1 MEKLFSIVKNAGKII
16 LDEKDRFDV
25 HKKGDADFV
34 TKTDI
39 AVQNFI
45 ARELS
50 ALCPDVDF
58 LSEEAPEHEIRGDKY
73 TWVLDPIDGTMNFIR
88 GLSAS
93 VISLALLRG
102 EETELGIVYNPYSDE
117 MFYARRG
124 EGAFLNGKKISVSK
138 NSSLEDSLI
147 AIGTAPYYKPLVGDC
162 FELYRELFL
171 RGIDIRRTGS
181 AAIDIC
187 NVAAG
192 RFDCYYE
199 YMLSIWD
206 YAAARLILTEAGGTI
221 TNAEGLA
228 TGGERKSPV
237 IASNGALHKTVLDL
251 VCKHV
256 YKK

>member
-1 MEKLFSIVKNAGKII
+1 MEKLFSIIKNAGKII

-25 HKKGDADFV
+25 TKKGDADFV
-34 TKTDI
+34 TKTDL

-45 ARELS
+45 AHELS
-50 ALCPDVDF
+50 LLYPDVDF
-58 LSEEAPEHEIRGDKY
+58 LAEEAPEHEIKNNKY

-93 VISLALLRG
+93 VISLALLQG
-102 EETELGIVYNPYSDE
+102 EKTELGIVYNPYSDE
-117 MFYARRG
+117 MFYAKRG
-124 EGAFLNGKKISVSK
+124 EGAFLNGKRISVSDNK
-138 NSSLEDSLI
+138 TLESSLI
-147 AIGTAPYYKPLVGDC
+147 AIGTSPYYKPLVGDC
-162 FELYRELFL
+162 FELYREIFL
-171 RGIDIRRTGS
+171 NCIDIRRSGS

-192 RFDCYYE
+192 RVDAYYE

-228 TGGERKSPV
+228 TGGERKSPI
-237 IASNGALHKTVLDL
+237 IASNGALHNVMLNL
-251 VCKHV
+251 VRKHV